1 MYKTLSFIIVSLF
14 GCGKSPIASGT
25 VGSFATL
32 PLAYFLIQ
40 WYGIGGIIA
49 GAFVL
54 FFLGVLFSVEVLKYT
69 AHDPAIIV
77 IDEAVGQL
85 LSFLFVAESLKNS
98 AEQIGI
104 SGQVCIYLAAFF
116 LFRFFDIVKPQPA
129 KFFDKC
135 VLNAWGV
142 MLDDVAAGLYAAV
155 VVYCIYALW
164 Y

>member
-1 MYKTLSFIIVSLF
+1 MYKTISFIIVSLF
-14 GCGKSPIASGT
+14 GCGKSPIVSGT

-32 PLAYFLIQ
+32 PLAYFLIYF
-40 WYGIGGIIA
+40 YGIWGILA

-54 FFLGVLFSVEVLKYT
+54 FFAGVLFSIEVLKYT

-85 LSFLFVAESLKNS
+85 LSFLFVAEYLKNS
-98 AEQIGI
+98 
-104 SGQVCIYLAAFF
+104 SGQIFLYLAAFF

-129 KFFDKC
+129 KYFDQC

-142 MLDDVAAGLYAAV
+142 MLDDVVAGIYAAIV
-155 VVYCIYALW
+155 VFLIYRLW

>member
-40 WYGIGGIIA
+40 LYGIWGVLA
-49 GAFVL
+49 GAFAL
-54 FFLGVLFSVEVLKYT
+54 FFLGVLFSQEVLKYT
-69 AHDPAIIV
+69 AHDPAVIV

-85 LSFLFVAESLKNS
+85 LSFLFVAENLKNAS
-98 AEQIGI
+98 HQTLW
-104 SGQVCIYLAAFF
+104 IYFAAFF
-116 LFRFFDIVKPQPA
+116 FFRFFDIVKPQPA
-129 KFFDKC
+129 KYFDQC

-142 MLDDVAAGLYAAV
+142 MLDDVAAGLYAAI
-155 VVYCIYALW
+155 VVYCIYTLW

>member
-1 MYKTLSFIIVSLF
+1 MYKTIAFLIVSLF

-32 PLAYFLIQ
+32 PLAWLLIRF
-40 WYGIGGIIA
+40 YGIWGIFA
-49 GAFVL
+49 GPFIL

-85 LSFLFVAESLKNS
+85 LSFLFVAESLKIS
-98 AEQIGI
+98 A
-104 SGQVCIYLAAFF
+104 GQSSLGQTFFIYLAAFF

-129 KFFDKC
+129 KYFDQC

-142 MLDDVAAGLYAAV
+142 MLDDVAAGFYAAI
-155 VVYCIYALW
+155 VVYCIYTLW

>member
-1 MYKTLSFIIVSLF
+1 MYKTLSFVIVSLF
-14 GCGKSPIASGT
+14 GCGKSPVASGT

-32 PLAYFLIQ
+32 PLAFVLINL
-40 WYGIGGIIA
+40 YGIWGIIM
-49 GAFVL
+49 GALAV
-54 FFLGVLFSVEVLKYT
+54 FFIGVLCSKEVLKYT

-98 AEQIGI
+98 QEQ
-104 SGQVCIYLAAFF
+104 AFF
-116 LFRFFDIVKPQPA
+116 LYIFAFFCFRFFDIVKPQPA
-129 KFFDKC
+129 KWFDKC

-142 MLDDVAAGLYAAV
+142 MLDDVIAGLYAAIV
-155 VVYCIYALW
+155 VFILYSVW

>member
-1 MYKTLSFIIVSLF
+1 MYKTLSFIVVSLF

-32 PLAYFLIQ
+32 PLAWLLIRF
-40 WYGIGGIIA
+40 YGIWGILA
-49 GAFVL
+49 GAFIL
-54 FFLGVLFSVEVLKYT
+54 FFFGVLFSVEVLKYT

-85 LSFLFVAESLKNS
+85 LSFLFVAEQLKNS
-98 AEQIGI
+98 AEQ
-104 SGQVCIYLAAFF
+104 SSLGQTFFIYLVAFF

-129 KFFDKC
+129 KYFDRC

-142 MLDDVAAGLYAAV
+142 MLDDVVAGFYAAI
-155 VVYCIYALW
+155 VVYCIFTLW

>member
-1 MYKTLSFIIVSLF
+1 MYKTISFILVSLF

-32 PLAYFLIQ
+32 PLAYFLIRF
-40 WYGIGGIIA
+40 YGIWGILA

-54 FFLGVLFSVEVLKYT
+54 FFAGVLFSKEVLKYT

-85 LSFLFVAESLKNS
+85 LSFLFVAESLRNP
-98 AEQIGI
+98 AEQM
-104 SGQVCIYLAAFF
+104 SLGQTFFIYFAAFF

-129 KFFDKC
+129 KYFDRC

-142 MLDDVAAGLYAAV
+142 MLDDAAAGLYAAV
-155 VVYCIYALW
+155 VVYCIYTLW

>member
-14 GCGKSPIASGT
+14 GCGKSPVASGT

-40 WYGIGGIIA
+40 YYGTGGIIW
-49 GAFVL
+49 GALAL
-54 FFLGVLFSVEVLKYT
+54 FFIGVVCSREVLKYT
-69 AHDPAIIV
+69 EHDPAIIV

-98 AEQIGI
+98 LEP
-104 SGQVCIYLAAFF
+104 AFF
-116 LFRFFDIVKPQPA
+116 LYIFAFFCFRIFDIVKPQPA
-129 KFFDKC
+129 KYFDKC
-135 VLNAWGV
+135 VLNEWGV
-142 MLDDVAAGLYAAV
+142 MLDDVAAGLYAAIV
-155 VVYCIYALW
+155 VLILYYIW